1 MPEQSWKGER
11 GTPAERGYDSKW
23 VKLRN
28 NYIKHN
34 PLCEAR
40 GPACKGAARIV
51 HHVIPIEKRPDLRLV
66 RSNLMAV
73 CDPCHRQAH
82 DELVP
87 GTVVAVCGAPGSGK
101 AEYIRQ
107 HMGSTDLIWDWDAIL
122 EAMGY
127 SYEEHMRA
135 GIRWLLHDWRSSLV
149 ARVRRGTI
157 CRTVWV
163 SVVNYGAACR
173 LGDQLLVM
181 DRSKLASINQL
192 ESREIEQSKLRG
204 LIQLVHDW
212 DKEFSIHRGF
222 SGPPPVQ
229 PGGGIQSTTA
239 QKTLFRAENEDANG
253 LEKHSVDILQRIARA
268 ETSSWGSDPGERG

>member
-1 MPEQSWKGER
+1 MPEPSWKGER
-11 GTPAERGYDSKW
+11 GTPAERGYDRAW

-34 PLCEAR
+34 PLCEMR

-73 CDPCHRQAH
+73 CDPCHRIAH

-87 GTVVAVCGAPGSGK
+87 GTVVAVCGAPGAGK
-101 AEYIRQ
+101 ADYIRA
-107 HMGSTDLIWDWDAIL
+107 HMKGPDLVFDWDAIL

-127 SYEEHMRA
+127 SYEEHMRS

-149 ARVRRGTI
+149 ARVRKGTI

-163 SVVNYGAACR
+163 SVVSYPVACK
-173 LGDQLLVM
+173 LGDQLIVM
-181 DRSKLASINQL
+181 DTSKLETINNL
-192 ESREIEQSKLRG
+192 HSRDEDQRRLSG
-204 LIQLVHDW
+204 LLSLVDDW
-212 DKEFSIHRGF
+212 DRDWALHRGF
-222 SGPPPVQ
+222 SGPPPVPAQ
-229 PGGGIQSTTA
+229 GGIQSTTA
-239 QKTLFRAENEDANG
+239 EKTLFRAQMEVPDGHG
-253 LEKHSVDILQRIARA
+253 LEKSSADILQRIGR
-268 ETSSWGSDPGERG
+268 TKTTGWSSDPE